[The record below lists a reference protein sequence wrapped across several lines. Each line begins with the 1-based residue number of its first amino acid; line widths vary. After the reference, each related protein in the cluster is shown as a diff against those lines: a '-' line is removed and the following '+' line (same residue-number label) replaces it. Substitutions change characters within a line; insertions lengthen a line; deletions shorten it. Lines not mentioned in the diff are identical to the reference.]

1 MPTND
6 IRIKRLYDTMARHYN
21 MTEPFE
27 EFADKFI
34 GSEQARRKVYDAM
47 ARHYNMTESFEDFS
61 KIVTDGSFS
70 GSQTRLNSSN
80 DKKYQKQKITQENAS
95 GYSQIGS
102 NESWG
107 RYWGWDPKETWA
119 LITMIVYS
127 IVTHIHLVKKRDN
140 LWLFNLLS
148 VLAFASVLMTFFGVN
163 YLLSGMHSYGVTD
176 GVSTV
181 FIYIVLAFAA
191 ISILALLSYRK
202 RDTILK

>member
-27 EFADKFI
+27 EFADKFT

-61 KIVTDGSFS
+61 KIATDGSFS
-70 GSQTRLNSSN
+70 GSQTRLNSSD

-102 NESWG
+102 ND
-107 RYWGWDPKETWA
+107 RHTDKVYKETEA
-119 LITMIVYS
+119 KEENKPASVSATGLAKRDPVLLAEEDFKRSKDSLLSRLIPSGDENYYTKLSEKEREVYWQRYQE
-127 IVTHIHLVKKRDN
+127 LEDNYKKRKK
-140 LWLFNLLS
+140 
-148 VLAFASVLMTFFGVN
+148 
-163 YLLSGMHSYGVTD
+163 H
-176 GVSTV
+176 
-181 FIYIVLAFAA
+181 
-191 ISILALLSYRK
+191 
-202 RDTILK
+202 LKNGLKPTHGLKMS